1 MMQKENRFL
10 DFAEQVIA
18 RHRGLGFGF
27 EPATM
32 LHLEEQGQEQS
43 EQLPVNQNVITNLY
57 HIQNIKE
64 ENYLFKQ
71 NLSFLTQVLENKMY
85 QKLYPSV
92 EKQIEK
98 VIREEMPESE
108 AKIIRSVSE
117 QLVRLVQQGGIRQY
131 EILKEKVLSEYGETS
146 NITLEKQETLL
157 RKIENIWNSSVYHR
171 SETKKEEHTEQKVHV
186 ANHYTTLSQNSKVTA
201 NLQFPVREL
210 VEKHDSNAVK
220 MLPQTIDAIK
230 SGTESSSVETK
241 EIVLKQLLN
250 QITKQM
256 NFVTP
261 AKAAPNYESISLEY
275 IQEAQ
280 NPELEVQHSL
290 QVQQQLQSK
299 VQKQVEQQLQSEVQK
314 QIEQHTQIE
323 MQKQIEQHTQKEI
336 QKQIEQSAS
345 KERQPIQEET
355 VKYIPEFYERTR
367 EQQEQIINYK
377 ESEQPK
383 VARLE
388 SVSLEYMQ
396 EESSKETADAQMQS
410 EVQKQVEQHTQREVQ
425 KQVEQFVQKERQPI
439 QETTVKYTPEFYER
453 TRELQ
458 EQIINYKESEQPKV
472 ARLESVSLEYMQEES
487 AKETADAHKQSEVQK
502 LAEQHKQSEVQKLVE
517 QHTQKEIQKQVEQYI
532 QREVQQQKEQPAQI
546 EKKPIQETTVKYIPE
561 FFEKKKELQ
570 EQIINYQ
577 ETEKTKT
584 AKIESVSLEYMQ
596 EESVQEKV
604 RELESEIGRQTIEK
618 YVSYE
623 NQFRKNLI
631 NKKTFVQNLLQ
642 GNKEGFR
649 SGKAEP
655 LSLEY
660 PTEETSQLHHQ
671 MVQMVQSE
679 IQSIPQIPKIIS
691 SKDVSEQI
699 LLRMESLGLV
709 PVTQMKTAAKTV
721 ASYQLSKV
729 LLEHVDSE
737 MTTEELQESM
747 IHILQNYRTEAIKQT
762 SVSKA
767 FSPMVKM
774 IKLQSK
780 APEFVQQMEPAPIYY
795 RSEDQL
801 SQEQQEKNKNLEKKV
816 QDVVKNLKTIE
827 EKTIV
832 HQERIIEQQREVVH
846 EVLKNHSKD
855 LFLDKEST
863 TFIRGEVQQSV
874 EEQMSQ
880 NVGKIADK
888 VYRQLESRL
897 KSERGRRGLI

>member
-27 EPATM
+27 EPAAM

-43 EQLPVNQNVITNLY
+43 EQSPVNQNFITNLY

-256 NFVTP
+256 NFVTT

-290 QVQQQLQSK
+290 QVQQLLQSK
-299 VQKQVEQQLQSEVQK
+299 VQKQV
-314 QIEQHTQIE
+314 
-323 MQKQIEQHTQKEI
+323 EQHTQKEI

-345 KERQPIQEET
+345 KERQPIQEAT
-355 VKYIPEFYERTR
+355 VKYTPEFYERTR

-396 EESSKETADAQMQS
+396 EESAKETADAQMQSEVQKQVEQHTKS

-425 KQVEQFVQKERQPI
+425 KQVEQSVQKERQPI
-439 QETTVKYTPEFYER
+439 QEATVKYTPEFYER
-453 TRELQ
+453 TREQQ

-487 AKETADAHKQSEVQK
+487 AKETADAHKQSEVQKQVEQHKQSEVQK

-631 NKKTFVQNLLQ
+631 SKNIFVQNLLQ
-642 GNKEGFR
+642 GNKEASR

-774 IKLQSK
+774 TKLQSK
-780 APEFVQQMEPAPIYY
+780 VPEFVQQMEPAPIYY